1 MNIRAL
7 IVDDEPLAR
16 ERVRRL
22 LAEEPDVEVL
32 GECANGPEAIAA
44 IQARRPDL
52 VFLDIQMP
60 EVSGFDV
67 LRALTPDTWPLVIF
81 VTAHDRHAIE
91 AFDIRALDYLLKP
104 FKRSRFR
111 LALARARA
119 QLESHA
125 TAGLNARLR
134 ELLESP
140 PSEPVHLHRLAVK
153 NGERTLFVKVE
164 DIDFLE
170 SAANYVVLH
179 TARENHVLRDTLTNL
194 EARLSPKRFL
204 RISRST
210 LVNLDRVRELQPV
223 APGEHVLILT
233 DGQKLTVTRGLREV
247 QERLQFL

>member
-1 MNIRAL
+1 MHLRIL

-16 ERVRRL
+16 ERVRLL

-32 GECANGPEAIAA
+32 GECANGPEAIDA
-44 IQARRPDL
+44 IEAHRPDL

-67 LRALTPDTWPLVIF
+67 LRALPPDTWPLVIF

-91 AFDIRALDYLLKP
+91 AFEIRALDYLLKP
-104 FKRSRFR
+104 FKRARFR
-111 LALARARA
+111 LALARAREH
-119 QLESHA
+119 LEA
-125 TAGLNARLR
+125 RETAGLNARLR

-140 PSEPVHLHRLAVK
+140 ATEPAYLSRLAVK
-153 NGERTLFVKVE
+153 TGERTLFVKVE

-170 SAANYVVLH
+170 SAANYIVLH
-179 TARENHVLRDTLTNL
+179 TAKENHVLRETLTNL
-194 EARLSPKRFL
+194 ESRLSPKRFL

-210 LVNLDRVRELQPV
+210 MVNLDRVRELQPLS
-223 APGEHVLILT
+223 PGEHVLVLT
-233 DGQKLTVTRGLREV
+233 DGRKLTVTRGVREV